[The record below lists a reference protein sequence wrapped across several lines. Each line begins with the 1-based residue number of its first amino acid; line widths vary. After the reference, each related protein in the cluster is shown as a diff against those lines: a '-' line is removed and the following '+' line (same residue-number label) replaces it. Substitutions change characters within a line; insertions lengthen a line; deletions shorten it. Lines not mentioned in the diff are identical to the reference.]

1 MRLGDHLNLLQLLY
15 IRVQQ
20 LKASFVHAQ
29 NITVLT
35 GSQWFQTVSS
45 FSSEKLE
52 AKKCTGMYIF

>member
-1 MRLGDHLNLLQLLY
+1 LY

-20 LKASFVHAQ
+20 LKASFVCAQ
-29 NITVLT
+29 NIAALI